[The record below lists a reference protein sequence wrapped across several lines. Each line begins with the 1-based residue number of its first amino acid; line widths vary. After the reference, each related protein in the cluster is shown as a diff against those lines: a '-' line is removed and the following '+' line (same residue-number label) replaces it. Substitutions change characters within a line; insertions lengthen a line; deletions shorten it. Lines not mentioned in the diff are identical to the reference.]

1 MKIII
6 YALNFKPDLIGVG
19 KYTGELA
26 DYLYEKGHE
35 LHVITAPQYYP
46 FWKSRRNSY
55 FIDKSSGYKI
65 FRCPIYIPKKPN
77 GIKRIMHLI
86 SFSITSFPVLIS
98 QFKWNPD
105 CILVIAPSIVC
116 SLNAFIF
123 RLIYRKKLLSL
134 LHIQD
139 FELDAAFD
147 LKILRFNFLR
157 KLFSKLEIV
166 ALKNFKVISTIS
178 YSMINKLVLK
188 GVNKNKI
195 YYFPNWVDIKSIK
208 TSNNIDKS
216 LNYFRSLLKISN
228 DTVVI
233 QYSGS
238 INNKQGLDFLI
249 SIINHFDG
257 EKNILWLVACEGP
270 CKNQL
275 IEGTKQ
281 VKNVRFLPLQK
292 NDLLNDW
299 LNSADIHIIPQDK
312 NAKDNFFPSKLLG
325 ILASGNPVV
334 SNVSE
339 KSELGQIVNS
349 AGIRVDPKD
358 FRGFINALSYL
369 IKHKSI
375 RYQLGQEGR
384 KIVENKFSKFNILN
398 QFNIFLEDQNLQ

>member
-35 LHVITAPQYYP
+35 LHIITAPQYYP
-46 FWKSRRNSY
+46 IWKSKRNSY
-55 FIDKSSGYKI
+55 FLDKNSEYKI

-105 CILVIAPSIVC
+105 CIVVIAPSIVC
-116 SLNAFIF
+116 ALNYFIF

-157 KLFSKLEIV
+157 KLLSKLEFF
-166 ALKNFKVISTIS
+166 AFKNFKVISTIS
-178 YSMINKLVLK
+178 NAMINKLVLK
-188 GVNKNKI
+188 GVNKNKT
-195 YYFPNWVDIKSIK
+195 YYFPNWVDINRIKKSNQI
-208 TSNNIDKS
+208 NKS
-216 LNYFRSLLKISN
+216 LNYFRNLLKISN

-249 SIINHFDG
+249 TIINKFNSK
-257 EKNILWLVACEGP
+257 KNILWLIACEGP
-270 CKNQL
+270 YKKKL
-275 IEGTKQ
+275 IQGTKG
-281 VKNVRFLPLQK
+281 VKNVKFLPLQK
-292 NDLLNDW
+292 KDRLSDW

-312 NAKDNFFPSKLLG
+312 NAGDNFFPSKLLG
-325 ILASGNPVV
+325 ILASGKPVV
-334 SNVSE
+334 SNARE

-349 AGIRVDPKD
+349 AGIRVDPD
-358 FRGFINALSYL
+358 DSRGFINALNYL
-369 IKHKSI
+369 IKNKSV
-375 RYQLGQEGR
+375 RYQLGQYGR
-384 KIVENKFSKFNILN
+384 NIVETKFSKHTILKKFNM
-398 QFNIFLEDQNLQ
+398 FLEDQTLS